1 MRLKLILVSMLAL
14 TASAQKPAAIYVW
27 ARDAVTQQHKLVLL
41 GGLLYDA
48 VEDAYVVPTA
58 IPPAPGEQ
66 IAAGQGIIL
75 TRVPNQPTVISVET
89 AAFVMVVPAPAA
101 GGECKASTPAS
112 SQYVF
117 AADASYMYVCV
128 PNSAE
133 PGKWRWG
140 RAPLQFEF

>member
-1 MRLKLILVSMLAL
+1 MRLLLILALVAGSLA
-14 TASAQKPAAIYVW
+14 AQLSPTCVKVW
-27 ARDAVTQQHKLVLL
+27 GFDAGENHKLTLL
-41 GGLLYDA
+41 CGVKYDPI
-48 VEDAYVVPTA
+48 EQMYV
-58 IPPAPGEQ
+58 IPLVTPPSGGEQ

-140 RAPLQFEF
+140 RMPLQFDF